1 MRANSFDMSNFFLGV
16 SFFSFFPSFL
26 SGRTRSGRLSEKK
39 KRKKRERTKK
49 KADEMR

>member
-39 KRKKRERTKK
+39 REKSEREQKS
-49 KADEMR
+49 